1 MARPAEKARAMLNKW
16 VALREQE
23 GVGGNRRPGGAAAG
37 QHKPG
42 NRRRP
47 YLASECEFLADAERF
62 RNQIVREISEGI
74 AKIQNP
80 ALGEHEI
87 RDLNDDINHKMRE
100 KWHWNRR
107 IIELGGVDYNQLERQ
122 RQLEQEGTATSAI
135 GVSSSSSGASAGGRY
150 QYFGAAKDLPGVKEM
165 LAKEEETRMKQLH
178 QKKSLKELYS
188 NITPDYYGWRDE
200 EDGVL
205 LELEALATKQNDQA
219 HNNKTSKRL
228 KATKQEDAGKD
239 ADGNDDDYLNVP
251 NQEQVSRMLLE
262 IRKKAFLE
270 KYNL

>member
-23 GVGGNRRPGGAAAG
+23 GVGGARRQGGAG
-37 QHKPG
+37 QKPG

-87 RDLNDDINHKMRE
+87 RDLNDDINHKLRE

-135 GVSSSSSGASAGGRY
+135 GGNSRSSGATAGGRY

-165 LAKEEETRMKQLH
+165 LAKEEETRLRQLH

-205 LELEALATKQNDQA
+205 LELEALATKQNDQV
-219 HNNKTSKRL
+219 HNKNKRL
-228 KATKQEDAGKD
+228 KTTKEE
-239 ADGNDDDYLNVP
+239 ADNDGAVGNDDYLNVP
-251 NQEQVSRMLLE
+251 NKEQVSRMLLE
-262 IRKKAFLE
+262 IRKKSLLE